1 MFRSV
6 FAACIL
12 MASAS
17 LAQTAQ
23 PSPLDGIWLG
33 TLHTGGPDLRLQL
46 HLHQNASGQ
55 WACLADSLDQHAM
68 GIPCT
73 VTSAVNPIV
82 IDVPAARGRFTGSLA
97 GDTLDGTWSQ
107 GSPLPL
113 TFQRQATALQPAP
126 APPPA
131 APDAALPPATL
142 DNLQSILDRDLAA
155 ALKSGALAPS
165 TKTGITIGVIQNG
178 VRRIFTYGPAKPD
191 SLFEIGSITK
201 TFTATILA
209 QMVEQHKVRLD
220 EPVRDLLPPGT
231 VAKPAT
237 TPNPN
242 LTESHSS
249 LSITPDNFLPAGPEI
264 TLLDLSD
271 QHSGLPRMP
280 DNFHPADP
288 ANPYADYG
296 AKDLYA
302 YIAKHGVA
310 LPANAPFGYSNLGV
324 GLLGQALANRAQMS
338 YPDLLHAQVT
348 GPLGMNDTVIAIPP
362 ALRARFIQGHTA
374 AHAPAHAWDLDALA
388 GAGAIRSTAADML
401 TFLEAQLHPGHLPPS
416 ALASP
421 NGKTLPAAIAA
432 THILHAEVSEGMHI
446 ALNWL
451 HYDDTG
457 SFWHNG
463 GTGGFSSYA
472 LFNPAK
478 DFAVIVLSNTAPDG
492 FTDKL
497 GMHIAQ
503 RLEGR
508 PAISLAPI
516 SHSGVPQ

>member
-1 MFRSV
+1 
-6 FAACIL
+6 

-17 LAQTAQ
+17 LAQTAH
-23 PSPLDGIWLG
+23 PAPLDGIWLG
-33 TLHTGGPDLRLQL
+33 TLHTGGPNLRLQL
-46 HLHQNASGQ
+46 HLHQDAFGQ
-55 WACLADSLDQHAM
+55 WACSADSLDQHAM
-68 GIPCT
+68 AIPCA

-82 IDVPAARGRFTGSLA
+82 IDVPAAHGRFTGTLTA
-97 GDTLDGTWSQ
+97 DTLDGTWSQ

-113 TFQRQATALQPAP
+113 TFQRQTAALQPPP

-131 APDAALPPATL
+131 APDAALPPAAL
-142 DNLQSILDRDLAA
+142 DNLKSILDRDLDAQVRFSA
-155 ALKSGALAPS
+155 VSSEPNV
-165 TKTGITIGVIQNG
+165 GITIGVVQHGI
-178 VRRIFTYGPAKPD
+178 RRVFSYGTAKTD
-191 SLFEIGSITK
+191 SVFEIGSITK

-209 QMVEQHKVRLD
+209 QMVQQHMVTLD
-220 EPVRDLLPPGT
+220 ESVRNLLPPGT
-231 VAKPAT
+231 VAKPG
-237 TPNPN
+237 
-242 LTESHSS
+242 
-249 LSITPDNFLPAGPEI
+249 GPEI

-374 AHAPAHAWDLDALA
+374 AHAPAHAWDLDALG

-401 TFLEAQLHPGHLPPS
+401 TFLGAQLHTGHLPPS

-432 THILHAEVSEGMHI
+432 THILHAEVGEGMHI